1 LAYIGQRPV
10 IGRYIKLDQ
19 ISSGFNGSNTGFS
32 MTAGSQAVF
41 PGTARNLL
49 LSLGGVIQEPDTD
62 FTISGSTLTFTT
74 PPVANTTFFGVIY
87 GDMQATG
94 TPSDGTVLPA
104 SIASSGHFKIP
115 QLTVNEDG
123 ADVDFRV
130 EGDTEVNLL
139 FVDASA
145 DKVGIGTSSPN
156 ARLVV
161 YRKTVN
167 ASNPVLE
174 VRSDHDTTNS
184 IKFSIDGDGEAF
196 FSDNV
201 GIGTTSPTGLLHLK
215 SSSAETILKIESESA
230 DDAMVFIDTSDG
242 TGANADVRFARDGS
256 TKGRISFLN
265 AGSTQGDMRFTTGSD
280 DEAMRIDSSGN
291 VGIGTTSPA
300 TILHVKANVGDML
313 RLDRNNTGSVGN
325 QIAFRHSNSGTF
337 QETGS
342 INCVSTAN
350 AGAGQLRFSTRESGG
365 SNTEKMRIE
374 DDGKVGIG
382 TTSPAVRLEVED
394 TISATFSADNSITAA
409 NQLLK
414 LENLGSNSFAG
425 MHFRTAGG
433 GDGHFGTFQ
442 NTSSANDCTF
452 YFSNQIDSGGGQ
464 LLATLDSQT
473 GDFIVNK
480 GKVGIGETS
489 PAHKLHISA
498 AESTTI
504 AYFDTDLGG
513 RGLKINTFVS
523 GNAASAGVEFEAPA
537 GANKSAFVFKGA
549 SEFMRLNASG
559 NLGIGTSSPALL
571 GGDGGR
577 VLHLAGSANPE
588 IVLERTTSGT
598 EAKAS
603 MRITD
608 TEDLRF
614 AVKDGSASTI
624 DALSIDSTTGNV
636 GIGVTDVKAALQVN
650 SSKNAE
656 TDRHDGSNYHLFLR
670 NPADDAGEAC
680 GLAFSVTSNAT
691 KTGAA
696 IMHEREGGGSLGSL
710 QFYTNSDGNSVS
722 ERVRITSDGKLL
734 VGTTSG
740 SNFSSNVAEFVN
752 ATQDAAVGVRSGTG
766 VNGQDFITF
775 KFGGGPT
782 ACGGIRRDGTTQGP
796 ELFSNSDRRI
806 KTNILDMDN
815 VLDKINQLS
824 LKKFDFKDGTGSGI
838 GLIAQDLISIFPS
851 KVKKDD
857 SDDGTGDTVPDGVS
871 AWTIGNNFTYEI
883 LKAIQELSAKVEA
896 LEAA

>member
-1 LAYIGQRPV
+1 MSQTKAQL
-10 IGRYIKLDQ
+10 
-19 ISSGFNGSNTGFS
+19 ISDLV
-32 MTAGSQAVF
+32 QALNF
-41 PGTARNLL
+41 TGTASAPANGAF
-49 LSLGGVIQEPDTD
+49 LSA
-62 FTISGSTLTFTT
+62 
-74 PPVANTTFFGVIY
+74 ANTLAL
-87 GDMQATG
+87 ATNSAQRLTIDSNGRVMIG
-94 TPSDGTVLPA
+94 TTTLGHSNSDD
-104 SIASSGHFKIP
+104 
-115 QLTVNEDG
+115 LTVNNSGNCGITIRSGTSNDG
-123 ADVDFRV
+123 NIFFADADS
-130 EGDTEVNLL
+130 DT
-139 FVDASA
+139 
-145 DKVGIGTSSPN
+145 IGTLKYDHTNNAFRINTNGSERMRIDSSG
-156 ARLVV
+156 R
-161 YRKTVN
+161 
-167 ASNPVLE
+167 
-174 VRSDHDTTNS
+174 
-184 IKFSIDGDGEAF
+184 
-196 FSDNV
+196 V
-201 GIGTTSPTGLLHLK
+201 GIGTTSPVKTLHVSGDVKLTTA
-215 SSSAETILKIESESA
+215 SGTQFPIETRNDFTPNVQRA
-230 DDAMVFIDTSDG
+230 DLF
-242 TGANADVRFARDGS
+242 FA
-256 TKGRISFLN
+256 LN
-265 AGSTQGDMRFTTGSD
+265 ATSNNALRIGS
-280 DEAMRIDSSGN
+280 IDSNGGITVQATRGN
-291 VGIGTTSPA
+291 NSAVKHNLIFNPDGGNIGIGTTSPSSPF
-300 TILHVKANVGDML
+300 TVSDGDQGFEVHPNSSSTVRLLAFDRTNSVRKNL
-313 RLDRNNTGSVGN
+313 RIDALAYEIQCNNG
-325 QIAFRHSNSGTF
+325 
-337 QETGS
+337 
-342 INCVSTAN
+342 
-350 AGAGQLRFSTRESGG
+350 
-365 SNTEKMRIE
+365 TEKIRI
-374 DDGKVGIG
+374 DSSGRIGIG

>member
-1 LAYIGQRPV
+1 
-10 IGRYIKLDQ
+10 
-19 ISSGFNGSNTGFS
+19 
-32 MTAGSQAVF
+32 
-41 PGTARNLL
+41 
-49 LSLGGVIQEPDTD
+49 
-62 FTISGSTLTFTT
+62 
-74 PPVANTTFFGVIY
+74 
-87 GDMQATG
+87 
-94 TPSDGTVLPA
+94 
-104 SIASSGHFKIP
+104 
-115 QLTVNEDG
+115 
-123 ADVDFRV
+123 
-130 EGDTEVNLL
+130 
-139 FVDASA
+139 
-145 DKVGIGTSSPN
+145 
-156 ARLVV
+156 
-161 YRKTVN
+161 
-167 ASNPVLE
+167 
-174 VRSDHDTTNS
+174 
-184 IKFSIDGDGEAF
+184 
-196 FSDNV
+196 
-201 GIGTTSPTGLLHLK
+201 
-215 SSSAETILKIESESA
+215 
-230 DDAMVFIDTSDG
+230 
-242 TGANADVRFARDGS
+242 
-256 TKGRISFLN
+256 
-265 AGSTQGDMRFTTGSD
+265 
-280 DEAMRIDSSGN
+280 
-291 VGIGTTSPA
+291 
-300 TILHVKANVGDML
+300 
-313 RLDRNNTGSVGN
+313 
-325 QIAFRHSNSGTF
+325 
-337 QETGS
+337 
-342 INCVSTAN
+342 
-350 AGAGQLRFSTRESGG
+350 
-365 SNTEKMRIE
+365 
-374 DDGKVGIG
+374 
-382 TTSPAVRLEVED
+382 SPAVRLEVED

-656 TDRHDGSNYHLFLR
+656 TDRHDGSNY
-670 NPADDAGEAC
+670 
-680 GLAFSVTSNAT
+680 
-691 KTGAA
+691 
-696 IMHEREGGGSLGSL
+696 
-710 QFYTNSDGNSVS
+710 
-722 ERVRITSDGKLL
+722 
-734 VGTTSG
+734 
-740 SNFSSNVAEFVN
+740 
-752 ATQDAAVGVRSGTG
+752 
-766 VNGQDFITF
+766 
-775 KFGGGPT
+775 
-782 ACGGIRRDGTTQGP
+782 
-796 ELFSNSDRRI
+796 
-806 KTNILDMDN
+806 
-815 VLDKINQLS
+815 
-824 LKKFDFKDGTGSGI
+824 
-838 GLIAQDLISIFPS
+838 
-851 KVKKDD
+851 
-857 SDDGTGDTVPDGVS
+857 
-871 AWTIGNNFTYEI
+871 
-883 LKAIQELSAKVEA
+883 
-896 LEAA
+896 

>member
-1 LAYIGQRPV
+1 MAYIGQRPV

-480 GKVGIGETS
+480 GKVGINTDSPQAKLQVNDTNPVVAEFYRSDGGTDDEARIALGALSNNIPSQRGILLTAVNNGAGHNFSIRLSPSHNLGPVERMLIDSAGKQEITQTNGSSTS
-489 PAHKLHISA
+489 PVLHL
-498 AESTTI
+498 
-504 AYFDTDLGG
+504 F
-513 RGLKINTFVS
+513 RP
-523 GNAASAGVEFEAPA
+523 NAAS
-537 GANKSAFVFKGA
+537 
-549 SEFMRLNASG
+549 NAAVDMIHFDSG
-559 NLGIGTSSPALL
+559 NQGRGKLVSASNDAGSPALASRSDYRIKENIRNYT
-571 GGDGGR
+571 GGWDNIKAVPVKLFDVTTDGSKDQKGWIAHELQA
-577 VLHLAGSANPE
+577 VLPDLVQGTKDAVDEDGNPIYQSVCMGLFMPDVVNALQTAIAKIE
-588 IVLERTTSGT
+588 TL
-598 EAKAS
+598 EAK
-603 MRITD
+603 
-608 TEDLRF
+608 
-614 AVKDGSASTI
+614 
-624 DALSIDSTTGNV
+624 
-636 GIGVTDVKAALQVN
+636 
-650 SSKNAE
+650 
-656 TDRHDGSNYHLFLR
+656 
-670 NPADDAGEAC
+670 
-680 GLAFSVTSNAT
+680 
-691 KTGAA
+691 
-696 IMHEREGGGSLGSL
+696 
-710 QFYTNSDGNSVS
+710 
-722 ERVRITSDGKLL
+722 
-734 VGTTSG
+734 
-740 SNFSSNVAEFVN
+740 VA
-752 ATQDAAVGVRSGTG
+752 
-766 VNGQDFITF
+766 
-775 KFGGGPT
+775 
-782 ACGGIRRDGTTQGP
+782 
-796 ELFSNSDRRI
+796 
-806 KTNILDMDN
+806 
-815 VLDKINQLS
+815 
-824 LKKFDFKDGTGSGI
+824 
-838 GLIAQDLISIFPS
+838 
-851 KVKKDD
+851 
-857 SDDGTGDTVPDGVS
+857 
-871 AWTIGNNFTYEI
+871 
-883 LKAIQELSAKVEA
+883 A

>member
-1 LAYIGQRPV
+1 MPYIGNNIRSADDYRL
-10 IGRYIKLDQ
+10 IDD
-19 ISSGFNGSNTGFS
+19 ISSGFNGNAKTFALQVG
-32 MTAGSQAVF
+32 GSSPVPF
-41 PGTARNLL
+41 PKTPQQCLISVN
-49 LSLGGVIQEPDTD
+49 GVIQEPDPTGN
-62 FTISGSTLTFTT
+62 SGFTLTGTNIVFSSAPT
-74 PPVANTTFFGVIY
+74 NGHSFFGIIY
-87 GDMQATG
+87 ATADYLNAGGTFPDGAVGNPSITFTNDDDTGLYKKGSGAIGFVSNGVEITSVDGDGLTIADSIIHAGDTDTKIRFPSANEFSVETAG
-94 TPSDGTVLPA
+94 VERFEITP
-104 SIASSGHFKIP
+104 
-115 QLTVNEDG
+115 NEVTFNDTG
-123 ADVDFRV
+123 ADVDFRI
-130 EGDTEVNLL
+130 EGDSVANL
-139 FVDASA
+139 FKIDAS
-145 DKVGIGTSSPN
+145 VNNIGIGLAAPKFSSGNGIELADNFFLGFGSGNGTRPDFQVGTT
-156 ARLVV
+156 AGATLDIRCGTGADTVDLVV
-161 YRKTVN
+161 N
-167 ASNPVLE
+167 
-174 VRSDHDTTNS
+174 TN
-184 IKFSIDGDGEAF
+184 GH
-196 FSDNV
+196 V
-201 GIGTTSPTGLLHLK
+201 GIGTTSPSGNL
-215 SSSAETILKIESESA
+215 E
-230 DDAMVFIDTSDG
+230 IDTASTTSMIMLDVSG
-242 TGANADVRFARDGS
+242 TNFARIGHNTSSGTNMLDVRSEGHTRFLTGGNNERLRLHSGGNLQIGGTTLINTDPLLTLGQSTS
-256 TKGRISFLN
+256 TKGSQFHLVN
-265 AGSTQGDMRFTTGSD
+265 NGSADLKQIFIAANKASRHLG
-280 DEAMRIDSSGN
+280 IDVSEDNFFIGRDASVADLTINTSGN

-300 TILHVKANVGDML
+300 
-313 RLDRNNTGSVGN
+313 
-325 QIAFRHSNSGTF
+325 
-337 QETGS
+337 
-342 INCVSTAN
+342 
-350 AGAGQLRFSTRESGG
+350 
-365 SNTEKMRIE
+365 
-374 DDGKVGIG
+374 
-382 TTSPAVRLEVED
+382 
-394 TISATFSADNSITAA
+394 
-409 NQLLK
+409 LLK
-414 LENLGSNSFAG
+414 
-425 MHFRTAGG
+425 
-433 GDGHFGTFQ
+433 
-442 NTSSANDCTF
+442 
-452 YFSNQIDSGGGQ
+452 
-464 LLATLDSQT
+464 
-473 GDFIVNK
+473 
-480 GKVGIGETS
+480 
-489 PAHKLHISA
+489 
-498 AESTTI
+498 
-504 AYFDTDLGG
+504 
-513 RGLKINTFVS
+513 
-523 GNAASAGVEFEAPA
+523 
-537 GANKSAFVFKGA
+537 
-549 SEFMRLNASG
+549 
-559 NLGIGTSSPALL
+559 
-571 GGDGGR
+571 GDGGR